1 MESPAPRSPPLD
13 VGPVDSLVDALDPR
27 PPDEPS
33 FHVGANEDEV
43 VSLHVS
49 DVAQDAARVATDER
63 PAARETAV
71 STRAC
76 DPDQSSPLVER
87 AAADEDQ
94 RVVSMKA
101 PSSFAF
107 AQ

>member
-49 DVAQDAARVATDER
+49 DIAQMLLASLRTSALPPARQ
-63 PAARETAV
+63 P
-71 STRAC
+71 
-76 DPDQSSPLVER
+76 
-87 AAADEDQ
+87 
-94 RVVSMKA
+94 
-101 PSSFAF
+101 
-107 AQ
+107 